1 MNEITLLDREF
12 SIYITEDEIQS
23 RITAMA
29 EKLNEDLR
37 GQDVLFFGVLNWCFP
52 VCR

>member
-1 MNEITLLDREF
+1 MNEITVLDREF

-23 RITAMA
+23 RITALA
-29 EKLNEDLR
+29 EKINEDLR
-37 GQDVLFFGVLNWCFP
+37 DQDVLFFSAETSFS